1 MGEDLDKAGVRGGR
15 RIAGSGNHGQRHMKL
30 IEELDEARVSPSGA
44 LGFEKFL
51 SKGLTHLSR
60 PISFFSFLTVF
71 FCFFSKISP

>member
-1 MGEDLDKAGVRGGR
+1 MGEDLDKAGVCGGR

-30 IEELDEARVSPSGA
+30 IEELDEARLSPGA

-60 PISFFSFLTVF
+60 PISFLFFFNSFFLF
-71 FCFFSKISP
+71 FFKD